1 MSIPTSLTSHILLYF
16 FIFYFLTLLSFSS
29 PTNHFHNSHLSYST
43 FLFLF
48 ISPIS
53 FLSHSCHPLP
63 IPTTS
68 RITSIGTLY
77 TACLQHHLHP
87 ITILG
92 HFSTTSRFTTTSF
105 STLEFLKK
113 KNQGNFSLDFYSV
126 CLCYQV
132 LFIGLFILVCGFVII
147 EFDLISFVR
156 GLRCFWHF

>member
-29 PTNHFHNSHLSYST
+29 PTNHFHNNHLSYST

-53 FLSHSCHPLP
+53 FLSHGCHPLP
-63 IPTTS
+63 IPTIS
-68 RITSIGTLY
+68 RITNIGTLC

-113 KNQGNFSLDFYSV
+113 KIKVISL
-126 CLCYQV
+126 
-132 LFIGLFILVCGFVII
+132 
-147 EFDLISFVR
+147 LISTAFVYVIR
-156 GLRCFWHF
+156 FCLLGFSYWFVVL